1 VMNICVPVMVNHGV
15 VARLVRGNYKWMR
28 K

>member
-1 VMNICVPVMVNHGV
+1 MNICVPVMVNHGV